1 VTARPILLQRALT
14 NLVDNALK
22 YGRRAVVRL
31 EASAER
37 AVITVEDEGSEL
49 TVAEIQ
55 EVLAP
60 FQRGANSSAIDGFGL
75 GLTIV
80 ATVAEQ
86 HGGTLRFDQ
95 GSQGLRASL
104 DIQRH

>member
-1 VTARPILLQRALT
+1 MAQFWIGTSWKMNKTLAEAKVFAKAL
-14 NLVDNALK
+14 V
-22 YGRRAVVRL
+22 
-31 EASAER
+31 EADADR

-49 TVAEIQ
+49 TVPEIE

-60 FQRGANSSAIDGFGL
+60 FQRGANSRAIDGFGL

-86 HGGTLRFDQ
+86 HGGTLRFER
-95 GSQGLRASL
+95 GRQGLRARL
-104 DIQRH
+104 EILRN